1 MLFSHEKILKLE
13 EVRKRANGELGHSEY
28 WNQLK
33 SNSDR
38 NFLLDIVSVFSLYLS
53 SQGNNRENPT
63 EINSQ
68 E

>member
-1 MLFSHEKILKLE
+1 MLFSHEKILELE
-13 EVRKRANGELGHSEY
+13 EIRKRANGELGHNEY

-38 NFLLDIVSVFSLYLS
+38 IFLLDIVSVFSLYLS